1 MYAHVGREEWIWR
14 GLAIATIVALLGIAV
29 MPLAVGDL
37 GAVIGGIQAGMNAN
51 SWEQAVVN
59 GAWNGFGAGV
69 AGAGIYIGLLGLG
82 VATGGTAFAVGLG
95 VAFFLVSNN

>member
-1 MYAHVGREEWIWR
+1 MYAVKDWNEEVIKWMAVGMCLAMV
-14 GLAIATIVALLGIAV
+14 GLAVVPIS
-29 MPLAVGDL
+29 VGKV

-59 GAWNGFGAGV
+59 GAWNGFAAGGV
-69 AGAGIYIGLLGLG
+69 GAGIYLGLIALG

-95 VAFFLVSNN
+95 IAL

>member
-1 MYAHVGREEWIWR
+1 MYAVRKWDEEVIKWMAVGMVLAMV
-14 GLAIATIVALLGIAV
+14 GLAV
-29 MPLAVGDL
+29 MPVSVGDV

-59 GAWNGFGAGV
+59 GAWNGFTAGGVGAGV
-69 AGAGIYIGLLGLG
+69 YLGLVALG

-95 VAFFLVSNN
+95 IAL

>member
-1 MYAHVGREEWIWR
+1 MYAVRRWDEETMIK
-14 GLAIATIVALLGIAV
+14 GLAIATCIGLLATAV
-29 MPLAVGDL
+29 MPAVSVGDV

-69 AGAGIYIGLLGLG
+69 AGAGIYLALIGLG
-82 VATGGTAFAVGLG
+82 VASGGTAFAVGLG
-95 VAFFLVSNN
+95 IAL